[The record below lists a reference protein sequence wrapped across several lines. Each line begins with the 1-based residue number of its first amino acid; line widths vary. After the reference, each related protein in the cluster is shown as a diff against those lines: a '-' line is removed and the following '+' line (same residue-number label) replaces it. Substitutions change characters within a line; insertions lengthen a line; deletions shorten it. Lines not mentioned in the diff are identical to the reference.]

1 MKKLLLL
8 AGISLLFWGCDDE
21 TQPSGG
27 GQARIIV
34 NCPVPIE
41 ALAEAFQLTSS
52 HYASTLQLPGS
63 TDLFSVTKGQNV
75 SCVLSYVTQGTCKNV
90 EVKFELNGNIID
102 TRNYSMGGNDL
113 STCPDG
119 YTKYINFIVP

>member
-8 AGISLLFWGCDDE
+8 ASISVLFWGCDDE

-34 NCPVPIE
+34 NCPAPNQ
-41 ALAEAFQLTSS
+41 ALGESFSANTIGGILIT
-52 HYASTLQLPGS
+52 PGS

-75 SCVLSYVTQGTCKNV
+75 TFNLQYQTLGTCKNV
-90 EVKFELNGNIID
+90 EVKFELNGTIVE
-102 TRNYSMGGNDL
+102 TRNYSMGGYDL
-113 STCPDG
+113 TSTCPDG
-119 YTKYINFIVP
+119 WNKPVNFIVP